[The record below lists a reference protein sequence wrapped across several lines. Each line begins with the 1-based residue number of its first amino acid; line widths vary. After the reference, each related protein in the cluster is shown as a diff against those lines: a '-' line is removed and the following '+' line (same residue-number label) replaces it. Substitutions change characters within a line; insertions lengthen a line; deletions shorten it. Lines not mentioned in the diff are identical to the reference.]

1 MANIV
6 LIGMPGTGK
15 TTVGQ
20 EISKK
25 LGIGY
30 IDTDE
35 LVKARCNMALRDYVA
50 ENGTEA
56 FMELQRNVICEIG
69 CDNHVISTGG
79 GVVQDTETMEHL
91 KQIGYVI
98 YLHTPFEVLE
108 ERLAPER
115 KLARKPGESF
125 RDVYNNREPLYRK
138 YAAYIVDCNGKN
150 VFKVADSICEL
161 LKERCMD
168 NAR

>member
-1 MANIV
+1 MAKNIV

-20 EISKK
+20 ELSKK

-50 ENGTEA
+50 QNGTEA
-56 FMELQRNVICEIG
+56 FMELQRKVICEIDR
-69 CDNHVISTGG
+69 DNHVISTGG
-79 GVVQDTETMEHL
+79 GVVQDSETMEHL
-91 KQIGYVI
+91 RQIGDI
-98 YLHTPFEVLE
+98 FYLHTPFEVLE

-125 RDVYNNREPLYRK
+125 RDIFDRREALYRK
-138 YAAYIVDCNGKN
+138 YSNYTIDCSGEN
-150 VFKVADSICEL
+150 VSDVMDKICEL
-161 LKERCMD
+161 LKERC
-168 NAR
+168 